1 MASLLSEVPSSG
13 KEGDMTVGKQGA
25 VSEIHL
31 LTTDTL
37 LSELVNGCEVSLGG
51 EKRLGIASSDARAML
66 DWYRRNPN
74 KWAANLNGDDVEA
87 LIDLVGSEP
96 PSVTPAVGAGDS
108 PSGSR
113 LRLLKLRAHRFA
125 GLHVYG
131 KTSEPPDIFE
141 FAPEKPTTLFEGPN
155 GSGKT
160 SIANAIVWCLT
171 GHLIRSQRVPE
182 QGPVEFPCEVSHAH
196 GTSTKHPMS
205 AITPLP
211 HAHSDLPVDGAPI
224 PADGWVELTFCDAR
238 GNPLPSIVRR
248 QERTPR
254 GKIVEVA
261 PDFAGIDLDPIA
273 WRIATTMP
281 ALLPFLSIGSTSQ
294 LGEAVARLTGLADLV
309 DLAKHSDKV
318 SDRITART
326 VKEQNSKLE
335 QAAQQYREQASDLQ
349 AIVDEHSDMTIEGG
363 LPIVEAADTKDRLH
377 TISNRF
383 ADLKTTRLAAA
394 REVLGQTF
402 EPEHRQARD
411 GLEQS
416 VRPAIEQVKQL
427 FGLPAISRLLAL
439 KLDKEQAAKVVELV
453 GAVEAES
460 ATLNELASSPDLA
473 RRAQLYARVSGW
485 MHDHDEAHG
494 DKCPICIR
502 SLEGTVD
509 PVTGRGVTDHLTEA
523 AKDRDI
529 VARTVAEWSSLWLG
543 RLVRELP
550 ESFSRE
556 ARRDLP
562 SSPVDLLREGFLK
575 ELFETE
581 TMSGT
586 LATLSSD
593 ATRLFNKHAVTLPA
607 FEEPADFKLPE
618 QLSAANALEQMIV
631 RINRAVAFAEW
642 RERNSAQLRKLSL
655 IYQKGEEGSE
665 DADRAISKRLA
676 ALLAIVEGA
685 TPLNSAIELVGR
697 MIRSKGEYDR
707 AETRIVACGK
717 AKEAL
722 AIIAPLGG
730 LAQTQVDAL
739 RTKLHR
745 RSEHWRKEMFRNAT
759 EFAPELTNTG
769 MDARG
774 VLELRVG
781 RQGVEAPAQHI
792 SNASALRGALLGFFL
807 AFREHV
813 LATRG
818 GLEMLVLD
826 DPQELLDNDNRERLA
841 RGLSKLARTGA
852 QLLVTTHDRKFAR
865 SVVGEN
871 RADDAVAHV
880 SVHPVNA
887 VRPTLSLSPAIEEVD
902 RKREDFFKNPD
913 DAIRAQDYASALR
926 VFLEGRLG
934 DLFDELPY
942 PAYSAGIK
950 ALTLFPLVNKLKGL
964 VATGDG
970 ELFMST
976 TVRRFADNPALA
988 FGAEARLVLN
998 KSHHD
1003 KASISYMDV
1012 KNVAPQFAQLRSSI
1026 EDVHQQFRYH
1036 RWREPLVPN
1045 TPSDNVVGL
1054 KPMAR
1059 PSFAVPLCPDIAAFV
1074 GKLSNEGTQDVA
1086 EEQLTGEWFDSKSL
1100 YFVRGETLG
1109 FAIPSG
1115 AVAVVESE
1123 PYPGRDQNL
1132 VIARPKGQVLARRLV
1147 RATGSTGISL
1157 AAQMPDPR
1165 QSRKSLIFDDSKVKL
1180 HRIVGAIFSTMPPP
1194 RGGDEATEIAEV
1206 PELGRITIAYR
1217 VKEDSA
1223 IPLALPGQIV
1233 LGGDELQPSDL
1244 DAWEGK
1250 LIAISLST
1258 GANLFK
1264 RVGARLTGRLRH
1276 LRQFETIGGLGSS
1289 VVIATEPLDPAP
1301 DVPVMTSARKI
1312 VGVLYD

>member
-1 MASLLSEVPSSG
+1 MMPSLSEVPTSG
-13 KEGDMTVGKQGA
+13 EEGDVATDNQG
-25 VSEIHL
+25 VVREIHL
-31 LTTDTL
+31 LTTDVL
-37 LSELVNGCEVSLGG
+37 LSELVNGYEVSLGG

-74 KWAANLNGDDVEA
+74 KWAVNLNGDDVEA

-96 PSVTPAVGAGDS
+96 PNVVPAAGAS
-108 PSGSR
+108 NAPSGNK

-125 GLHVYG
+125 GLHLYG
-131 KTSEPPDIFE
+131 KTSEPPEIFE
-141 FAPEKPTTLFEGPN
+141 FAPEKPITLFEGAN

-160 SIANAIVWCLT
+160 SIANAIIWCLT
-171 GHLIRSQRVPE
+171 GHLIRSQRAPE
-182 QGPVEFPCEVSHAH
+182 QGPAEFPCEVSHSD
-196 GTSTKHPMS
+196 GKSTKHPMS

-224 PADGWVELTFCDAR
+224 PADGWVELTFCDAQ
-238 GNPLPSIVRR
+238 GNPLPPILRR

-318 SDRITART
+318 SDRIATRT
-326 VKEQNSKLE
+326 LKEQNSKLE
-335 QAAQQYREQASDLQ
+335 QAAQQYQEQARDLQ
-349 AIVDEHSDMTIEGG
+349 AIIDAHSDMAIEGG
-363 LPIVEAADTKDRLH
+363 LPVVDVVDTKDRLDA
-377 TISNRF
+377 ISNGF
-383 ADLKTTRLAAA
+383 TGLKTTRLAAA
-394 REVLGQTF
+394 REVLGETF
-402 EPEHRQARD
+402 DPENKQARD
-411 GLEQS
+411 GLERS
-416 VRPAIEQVKQL
+416 VRPAIEQIKQL
-427 FGLPAISRLLAL
+427 FGLPAIARLLAL
-439 KLDKEQAAKVVELV
+439 KLDNEQTAKVVELI
-453 GAVEAES
+453 GAVEAEA

-473 RRAQLYARVSGW
+473 RRAQLYARVSAW
-485 MHDHDEAHG
+485 MHDHDEAQG
-494 DKCPICIR
+494 NNCPICIR
-502 SLEGTVD
+502 SLEDAVD

-523 AKDRDI
+523 AKDRDT

-550 ESFSRE
+550 ESFGIE

-562 SSPVDLLREGFLK
+562 SSPLGLLREGFLK

-581 TMSGT
+581 SMSGT
-586 LATLSSD
+586 LVTLSSD
-593 ATRLFNKHAVTLPA
+593 AGDLFDKHAATLPA
-607 FEEPADFKLPE
+607 FDEPAAFKLPE
-618 QLSAANALEQMIV
+618 RLSAAKALEQMV
-631 RINRAVAFAEW
+631 ARINRALAFAEW
-642 RERNSAQLRKLSL
+642 RETNSAGLRKLSQ
-655 IYQKGEEGSE
+655 IFQKGEDGSR
-665 DADRAISKRLA
+665 DADRAISRRLA
-676 ALLAIVEGA
+676 TLLAIVEGA
-685 TPLNSAIELVGR
+685 TPLNSAIDLVGR
-697 MIRSKGEYDR
+697 MLRSKGDHVQTQ
-707 AETRIVACGK
+707 TRIEACGK
-717 AKEAL
+717 ARDAL
-722 AIIAPLGG
+722 AVIVPLGG

-769 MDARG
+769 MDAKG
-774 VLELRVG
+774 ILELRVG

-818 GLEMLVLD
+818 GLDLLVLD

-871 RADDAVAHV
+871 RADGVVAHV

-887 VRPTLSLSPAIEEVD
+887 VRPALSLSPAIEEVD
-902 RKREDFFKNPD
+902 RKREEFFKNPD
-913 DAIRAQDYASALR
+913 DATRAQDYASALR

-934 DLFDELPY
+934 DLFDELTH
-942 PAYSAGIK
+942 PAYSAGTK
-950 ALTLFPLVNKLKGL
+950 ALTLFPLVEKLKGL
-964 VATGDG
+964 VATADG
-970 ELFMST
+970 ELFT
-976 TVRRFADNPALA
+976 NATVKRFADNPALA
-988 FGAEARLVLN
+988 SGAEARLVLN
-998 KSHHD
+998 TSHHD
-1003 KASISYMDV
+1003 KSSITFMDV

-1026 EDVHQQFRYH
+1026 EDVHQQFRFH
-1036 RWREPLVPN
+1036 RWREPL
-1045 TPSDNVVGL
+1045 TPDAPRDNVVAL

-1059 PSFAVPLCPDIAAFV
+1059 PSFSVPLCPDIAAFV
-1074 GKLSNEGTQDVA
+1074 GKLPDDGSQDVA

-1115 AVAVVESE
+1115 SVAIVESE

-1132 VIARPKGQVLARRLV
+1132 VIARPKGQVLARRLI
-1147 RATGSTGISL
+1147 RATGSTGLSL

-1165 QSRKSLIFDDSKVKL
+1165 QSRKSLIFDESKVKL

-1194 RGGDEATEIAEV
+1194 KGGDEATEIGDV
-1206 PELGRITIAYR
+1206 PELARIAIAYR
-1217 VKEDSA
+1217 VKEESA
-1223 IPLALPGQIV
+1223 VPLALPGQIV

-1244 DAWEGK
+1244 DAWEGN
-1250 LIAISLST
+1250 LIAVSLST
-1258 GANLFK
+1258 GANVFK
-1264 RVGARLTGRLRH
+1264 RVGARLSGRLRH

-1289 VVIATEPLDPAP
+1289 VLIATEQLDQTP
-1301 DVPVMTSARKI
+1301 DVPIMTSARKI